1 MFIEFRLP
9 SGAGGMAAGMFLGAI
24 KRAVKQWSEK
34 YNIAFTDKTV
44 RYTYRVCF
52 EHDKYYSFFATTFV
66 PPSDQAHWQY
76 KIIKDRNHP
85 E

>member
-9 SGAGGMAAGMFLGAI
+9 SGAGGMAAGISKGAI
-24 KRAVKQWSEK
+24 ERAVKQWSQK
-34 YNIAFTDKTV
+34 YNIPFTSKTV
-44 RYTYRVCF
+44 RYTHRVCF
-52 EHDKYYSFFATTFV
+52 DDDKYYSFFATTFL
-66 PPSDQAHWQY
+66 PPGNQAYWQY